1 MAAASRYA
9 MTVSLS
15 PVFDHLREV
24 DMIFHRTAHRGE
36 DWDFDENRG
45 PDVCCSLD
53 YAVVRDNCVQISEDQ
68 FRQNL
73 DQDRLAV
80 AVTMGGADAGNKT
93 LQMLRSLAD
102 VPRPLLIWALL
113 GAVDVAFVEAVV
125 GAGLATVF
133 FLLTL
138 FTTSEK
144 DTQIRRVPIPWR
156 AFVVLPIAAML
167 LLYGAADLPAFGDP
181 SSPASTH
188 ISPIYIENSVAQTRT
203 PNVVTA
209 ILMDYRSLDT
219 LIETIVIF
227 TAGIAC
233 ALILRKGDS

>member
-1 MAAASRYA
+1 
-9 MTVSLS
+9 MTFEL
-15 PVFDHLREV
+15 
-24 DMIFHRTAHRGE
+24 
-36 DWDFDENRG
+36 
-45 PDVCCSLD
+45 
-53 YAVVRDNCVQISEDQ
+53 
-68 FRQNL
+68 
-73 DQDRLAV
+73 
-80 AVTMGGADAGNKT
+80 
-93 LQMLRSLAD
+93 
-102 VPRPLLIWALL
+102 PLLIFLVMTAAGAILVKDLISSVFILGTYSFTLALVWAFL

-144 DTQIRRVPIPWR
+144 DTQIRRSPMPWT
-156 AFVVLPIAAML
+156 AALVLPVVALL

-181 SSPASTH
+181 GSPASTH
-188 ISPIYIENSVAQTRT
+188 ISPEYLENSVRQTGT

-219 LIETIVIF
+219 LVETIVIF